1 MLATPLSLTRVN
13 GGLRF
18 VMFIALLL
26 PLSFAN
32 AASFDCAKA
41 TTLVEK
47 AICGDPQ
54 LSARDDALMTA
65 YQHALVEA
73 SDANRLKAEQRAW
86 LKNVRNKCQ
95 DETCLYSAYDQ
106 RIAALGGKSGSMAKV
121 SRPADPNIVRGRCH
135 MDSCWWWKV
144 ASMETVRAEATGRL
158 VKVLART
165 TSEEFSSDF
174 VDQHGYPGNPQSTA
188 TWDVRPLEIYL
199 FCSKTLPAVIEY
211 DKYQRK
217 YRVAIPFD
225 NEGVPWGATE
235 GAANLYDHAC
245 NQGRAGTYAIN
256 PAYAEAEI
264 TLDVPEDILSFK

>member
-1 MLATPLSLTRVN
+1 MVRSLFLTRVN
-13 GGLRF
+13 GGLRL
-18 VMFIALLL
+18 VMFFALLL

-73 SDANRLKAEQRAW
+73 TDANRLKAEQRAW

-95 DETCLYSAYDQ
+95 DVTCLFNAYDQ
-106 RIAALGGKSGSMAKV
+106 RIAALGGKSGSTAMV
-121 SRPADPNIVRGRCH
+121 SRPADPNIVMGRCH

-144 ASMETVRAEATGRL
+144 ASMETVRTRATGRL

-165 TSEEFSSDF
+165 TSEEFSSDY
-174 VDQHGYPGNPQSTA
+174 VDQHGYPGNPQSVA

-199 FCSKTLPAVIEY
+199 YCSKTLPAVIEY
-211 DKYQRK
+211 DKDQRK

-225 NEGVPWGATE
+225 NDGFPWGATE

-245 NQGRAGTYAIN
+245 NQGRTGTYAIN

>member
-1 MLATPLSLTRVN
+1 MPVSNYKLVLMKNL
-13 GGLRF
+13 L
-18 VMFIALLL
+18 MLLL
-26 PLSFAN
+26 LCQLVTAP

-47 AICGDPQ
+47 AICADSE
-54 LSARDDALMTA
+54 LSARDVALMAA
-65 YQHALVEA
+65 YKHALVEA

-86 LKNVRNKCQ
+86 LKNVRNKCL
-95 DETCLYSAYDQ
+95 DVTCLFTAYDQ
-106 RIAALGGKSGSMAKV
+106 RIAALGGKSGSTAKV
-121 SRPADPNIVRGRCH
+121 SRPADPNIVMGRCH

-144 ASMETVRAEATGRL
+144 ASMETVRTGATGRL

-165 TSEEFSSDF
+165 TSEEFSSDY

-211 DKYQRK
+211 DKNQRK

-225 NEGVPWGATE
+225 NDGVPWGATE
-235 GAANLYDHAC
+235 GAANLYAHAC

-256 PAYAEAEI
+256 PAFAEAEI